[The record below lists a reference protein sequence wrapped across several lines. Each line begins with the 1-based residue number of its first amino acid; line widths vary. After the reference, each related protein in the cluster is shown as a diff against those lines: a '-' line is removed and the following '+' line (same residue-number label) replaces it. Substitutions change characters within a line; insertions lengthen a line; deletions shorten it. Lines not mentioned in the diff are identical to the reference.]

1 MNQNKLYQMYMS
13 AIIPNKNDV
22 RLVFTPQLF
31 IGGLMSYLRYL
42 CLFAHSGVQRILCC
56 VVSHSTTQYNTTQ
69 YALDTT
75 TCVCGFFVFFV
86 CLCPVSCL
94 PGVASSSGL
103 SILHCPF
110 L

>member
-1 MNQNKLYQMYMS
+1 MRNLDMNQNKLYQMYMS

-56 VVSHSTTQYNTTQ
+56 VVSHNTTQ

-75 TCVCGFFVFFV
+75 TCVCGFFFCVF
-86 CLCPVSCL
+86 
-94 PGVASSSGL
+94 
-103 SILHCPF
+103 
-110 L
+110 

>member
-31 IGGLMSYLRYL
+31 IGGLVSYLRYL

-56 VVSHSTTQYNTTQ
+56 VVSHNTTQ

-75 TCVCGFFVFFV
+75 TCVCGFFLLCFLIVFV
-86 CLCPVSCL
+86 LYLVCPVL
-94 PGVASSSGL
+94 PVPL
-103 SILHCPF
+103 DCPF
-110 L
+110 FIAPFSKVY